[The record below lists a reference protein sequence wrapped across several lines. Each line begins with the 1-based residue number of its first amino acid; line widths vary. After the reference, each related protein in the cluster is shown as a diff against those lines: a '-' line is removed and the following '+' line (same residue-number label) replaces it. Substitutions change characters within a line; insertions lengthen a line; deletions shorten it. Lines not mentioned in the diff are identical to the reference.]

1 MRTIDL
7 SSLKNNDSEYEK
19 LIDSATDSYKGDWD
33 DQIHDSYLRYL
44 KQIQEQSRTIHVIR
58 CKAETLEKEAE
69 GLKIEE
75 VRRKADSLCREAD
88 SV

>member
-44 KQIQEQSRTIHVIR
+44 KQIQEQSRTIHVI
-58 CKAETLEKEAE
+58 
-69 GLKIEE
+69 
-75 VRRKADSLCREAD
+75 
-88 SV
+88 